1 MRKGHRLLIHACT
14 LQNASITD
22 DEMLVALART
32 LRLIVSIEELASTNK
47 SLRASWQERKMSILT
62 MIRDLATVSLGE

>member
-1 MRKGHRLLIHACT
+1 MNACT
-14 LQNASITD
+14 LQNAPITD
-22 DEMLVALART
+22 DETLVALART
-32 LRLIVSIEELASTNK
+32 LKLVVSIEELASTNK